1 MFVNLLEKLMIKK
14 SQLFTVVTL
23 FSLLLASLACNIQ
36 AGGPAYPET
45 RVPVSTESASS
56 LAEQVRAAQ
65 TAAAQSGALVISV
78 SESQITSLLAAK
90 LAEKPSPL
98 LTDPQVY
105 LRDGQIQI
113 YGKASQGPIQVN
125 VRIVIS
131 ASVDSTGQPAIAV
144 VSTDFGPLPAP
155 EGLNKT
161 VTALVQEAFTGALGP
176 AAIGFRLESIT
187 IADGTM
193 TMVGRVK

>member
-1 MFVNLLEKLMIKK
+1 MTKNHLAISMTIL
-14 SQLFTVVTL
+14 
-23 FSLLLASLACNIQ
+23 SLLLASLACTIN
-36 AGGPAYPET
+36 AGGPDYPET
-45 RVPVSTESASS
+45 RVPISTESAAS

-78 SESQITSLLAAK
+78 SESQLTSLVAAK
-90 LAEKPSPL
+90 VAEDPSPL

-113 YGKASQGPIQVN
+113 YGKASQGPLQVN

-131 ASVDSTGQPAIAV
+131 ASVDANGQPSISV

-161 VTALVQEAFTGALGP
+161 ITALVQEAFTGALGP

-187 IADGTM
+187 ITNGSM
-193 TMVGRVK
+193 TLAGRVK

>member
-1 MFVNLLEKLMIKK
+1 MKK
-14 SQLFTVVTL
+14 SQYSLLMTL
-23 FSLLLASLACNIQ
+23 LSLLLASLACTIQ

-45 RVPVSTESASS
+45 RVPVSTESALS
-56 LAEQVRAAQ
+56 LDEQVKAAQ

-78 SESQITSLLAAK
+78 SESQLTSLVAARLAK
-90 LAEKPSPL
+90 DETPL
-98 LTDPQVY
+98 ISDPQIY

-113 YGKASQGPIQVN
+113 YGKARQGVLEVN

-131 ASVDSTGQPAIAV
+131 ASVDAAGQPAITV

-161 VTALVQEAFTGALGP
+161 ITALVQEAFTGALGP
-176 AAIGFRLESIT
+176 AAIGFRLESIA
-187 IADGTM
+187 IADGLM
-193 TMVGRVK
+193 TLTGRIK

>member
-1 MFVNLLEKLMIKK
+1 
-14 SQLFTVVTL
+14 
-23 FSLLLASLACNIQ
+23 
-36 AGGPAYPET
+36 
-45 RVPVSTESASS
+45 
-56 LAEQVRAAQ
+56 VRAAQ